1 LKHPISN
8 IEEIT
13 LMSKFLISLLLAAM
27 PITSSADFP
36 WARGKAA
43 QVTMTIRHDAQVK
56 TPLQQLAFA
65 EPEGK
70 CADLLTDAL
79 VADFAGSGA
88 TVIDRINFKRIMSEH
103 RLNLGGAIDEKTAA
117 KIGRLIGAGSLVFVK
132 VHDCSTYKTKE
143 IRNSLNGLG
152 VKRTQVPTTRGT
164 MKASIQIVNLTTGV
178 TSAARLIDA
187 KASISADQMDTSK
200 VERAKDAAVSFLTG
214 AKEYSEYPADE
225 DVQTAL
231 FGNAVEQVHHLL
243 FPWTETKQFIFFDD
257 SQCSLQVAYELMQ
270 KGDYDGAVR
279 EAQISLET
287 CKTTS
292 SVKPTTMAHAYYN
305 RAMTAYMTD
314 HFDSALDDLRQAARL
329 ETTKVVTDAITMCN
343 LARVASLGKPE
354 TKAGHGTVQPSSAPI
369 EKSTEKK
376 LTPEER
382 LKRLDDLH
390 KRKVISDDEYERRRK
405 EILAEL

>member
-1 LKHPISN
+1 
-8 IEEIT
+8 
-13 LMSKFLISLLLAAM
+13 
-27 PITSSADFP
+27 
-36 WARGKAA
+36 
-43 QVTMTIRHDAQVK
+43 MTINHEAQVK
-56 TPLQQLAFA
+56 TPLQQLAFTQ
-65 EPEGK
+65 PEGK

-79 VADFAGSGA
+79 VADFTGSGA
-88 TVIDRINFKRIMSEH
+88 TVIDRANFKRIMSEH
-103 RLNLGGAIDEKTAA
+103 KLNLSGAIDEKTAA

-214 AKEYSEYPADE
+214 AKEYSEYPPDE

-243 FPWTETKQFIFFDD
+243 FSWTETKQFIFFDD
-257 SQCSLQVAYELMQ
+257 SQCSLQVAYDLMQ
-270 KGDYDGAVR
+270 KADYEGAAH
-279 EAQISLET
+279 EAQASLDT
-287 CKTTS
+287 CKTTP
-292 SVKPTTMAHAYYN
+292 SVKPATMAHAYYN
-305 RAMTAYMTD
+305 RAMTAYITD
-314 HFDSALDDLRQAARL
+314 KFDSALDDLRQAARL
-329 ETTKVVTDAITMCN
+329 ETTKVITDAIALCN

-354 TKAGHGTVQPSSAPI
+354 SKDHGMAPAHGIAQPPPATS
-369 EKSTEKK
+369 EKSSEKK
-376 LTPEER
+376 QLTPEER
-382 LKRLDDLH
+382 LRRLDDLH
-390 KRKVISDDEYERRRK
+390 KKKLISDEEYERRRK
-405 EILAEL
+405 DILAEL